1 MSSTS
6 KRMFVITSCIFY
18 LLLGLVCST
27 ETLHTVYQLQE
38 SLEIPVVQK
47 ESFVICPVLSAV
59 RDWPYM
65 VFGDY
70 LVNVGY
76 DVIDSLGF
84 SEPSF
89 KVHTRW
95 LGQSDTESVKQM
107 SGLHDSTSLVDFNL
121 TGFEAD
127 DSENNEII
135 QSNNSRV
142 FFTLSPTPNMC
153 FMIFDLQPTYKH
165 SGRLKISSTLEFDRK
180 RLIQSLTGLLIVI
193 CSNSLANSIVFYYLS
208 GVSIVVCSSLLLIIM
223 ILIKMMPMR
232 RVGAMLQG
240 VVFLLSGTLG
250 LTFVFI
256 EYLRSVVFNVMMSN
270 WEFVLGYVS
279 VVSICSFV
287 ILYWLQVP
295 DKLIQNY
302 PRTKIITTMFFR
314 LTGSLLFVYSMRLPV
329 VNFSDLTFLKFIENR
344 FALSGIF
351 EALNKYPDLLIR
363 VCIIFCVN
371 IISTILQRHLNRS
384 KKPESFSKIPSV
396 QNQVSDTPHTRR
408 YYMPG
413 SPWAA
418 SSPCYHDAGFVSEKD
433 NSYGL
438 YSQFS
443 DYNVMK
449 STPWTSE
456 HPSIHKR
463 QSYVS
468 RQESQHLCKYE
479 ILTDDED

>member
-1 MSSTS
+1 
-6 KRMFVITSCIFY
+6 MFVITSCIFY
-18 LLLGLVCST
+18 LLLRLVCST
-27 ETLHTVYQLQE
+27 ETLQTVYHLQE
-38 SLEIPVVQK
+38 SLEIPVVHK

-59 RDWPYM
+59 RDWPFM
-65 VFGDY
+65 VFGHY

-76 DVIDSLGF
+76 DVTNSLGF

-107 SGLHDSTSLVDFNL
+107 SGLHDSTSLIDFHI
-121 TGFEAD
+121 TAFEAD
-127 DSENNEII
+127 DSKNNEII
-135 QSNNSRV
+135 QSNNSKV
-142 FFTLSPTPNMC
+142 FFTLPPTPNMC
-153 FMIFDLQPTYKH
+153 FMIFDIQPTYKH
-165 SGRLKISSTLEFDRK
+165 SGRLKISSALEFDRN
-180 RLIQSLTGLLIVI
+180 RLVQSSVGLLIVI

-208 GVSIVVCSSLLLIIM
+208 GVSIIVFCCLLLIIM

-240 VVFLLSGTLG
+240 AVFFLGGTLG
-250 LTFVFI
+250 LTFVLI
-256 EYLRSVVFNVMMSN
+256 KYLRSVVFNAMMSN
-270 WEFVLGYVS
+270 WEFVFGYVS

-295 DKLIQNY
+295 DKLIQSY
-302 PRTKIITTMFFR
+302 PRTKIITTIFLR

-351 EALNKYPDLLIR
+351 EALDKYSDLLIR
-363 VCIIFCVN
+363 VCMIFCVN
-371 IISTILQRHLNRS
+371 IITTILQRHLNHS
-384 KKPESFSKIPSV
+384 KKPESFSKISV
-396 QNQVSDTPHTRR
+396 QNQVFNTPHTCQH
-408 YYMPG
+408 YMPG

-433 NSYGL
+433 TSYGL
-438 YSQFS
+438 HSQFS

-468 RQESQHLCKYE
+468 RRESQHLCKYE